1 MSSADNPIDVD
12 AWAEGTVPYTM
23 DSNQQNPGDTP
34 SVNREDR
41 RRRDVDQDDVTPTTV
56 TTWRHNLSLAFL
68 VSLAVIVVAVALVC
82 VCTSLRNQVF
92 RYRII
97 APFKD
102 VEYIPL
108 ALPISRSAREVV
120 LDKLHYPDY
129 VLSSLVD
136 QHTEV
141 RLSLTYTS
149 EELVKS
155 FARAA
160 AMYACP
166 DSNDT
171 RTSFREEI
179 ITAHK
184 QLSSAAAA
192 LQSLA
197 QLYYNIRE
205 DYDKLHSSA
214 VQAFEAAQLSDYRE
228 KRRQQEEIR
237 LGLVAL
243 KREVRRLELILRVVQ
258 KLQDDLLVLDSR
270 VSSWHAKFD
279 RDCFWRQEQLQE
291 WLRDPDWHYSLKYH
305 WNKLLATVDEGE
317 EKLVIKMTTEWCE
330 L

>member
-12 AWAEGTVPYTM
+12 AWAMET
-23 DSNQQNPGDTP
+23 NQQNPRDTP
-34 SVNREDR
+34 PVNREDR
-41 RRRDVDQDDVTPTTV
+41 RRRDVHQDDVTPTTV
-56 TTWRHNLSLAFL
+56 TTWRHKLSLASL

-82 VCTSLRNQVF
+82 VFESYLSLRNQQYCYHVLD
-92 RYRII
+92 
-97 APFKD
+97 PVKH
-102 VEYIPL
+102 VEFFPL
-108 ALPISRSAREVV
+108 PLPVSHSAHEVV
-120 LDKLHYPDY
+120 LDKLHYPEA

-141 RLSLTYTS
+141 CLSLTYTS

-179 ITAHK
+179 NTARK
-184 QLSSAAAA
+184 QLSSAATA

-197 QLYYNIRE
+197 QLYYNIRK
-205 DYDKLHSSA
+205 DYDTLHSSA
-214 VQAFEAAQLSDYRE
+214 VDAFDPAQLSDYRE
-228 KRRQQEEIR
+228 KRRQEDEIR
-237 LGLVAL
+237 LGVVAL

-270 VSSWHAKFD
+270 VSSWHAKFEG
-279 RDCFWRQEQLQE
+279 DCFWRQEQLQE

-305 WNKLLATVDEGE
+305 
-317 EKLVIKMTTEWCE
+317 
-330 L
+330 